1 MQVESKSPEPKKM
14 RVAQCAV
21 NRVFARP
28 PAEPRSPAGVSLN
41 VSHRDT
47 SQPSHKAY
55 GAAGDCAQ
63 DDKLLRSTFPDGA
76 FPLWRS
82 RFASARGRTEP
93 PGRAKYPKESTA
105 ERVLVLAKSQSAI
118 H

>member
-1 MQVESKSPEPKKM
+1 M

-28 PAEPRSPAGVSLN
+28 QRSRGLPLALALN

-82 RFASARGRTEP
+82 RFASARGPTEP
-93 PGRAKYPKESTA
+93 LGRAKYPKESTA